1 MTMSATYT
9 GAKFWKCALQVNPY
23 HYSET
28 YRSQPHGLTEEAY
41 NQQLVDI
48 CLEEKI
54 KVLGIADHGSVEDIE
69 AMRRMAEPH
78 GIVVFPG
85 FEIASSE
92 QAHFVCLFPEDIDM
106 RALYGQMTVAFGID
120 TQNPGAPVNRT
131 SQQILQKVEDLGG
144 FAYAAHA
151 TSDDGVLK
159 QRLHNVWKL
168 QELSAAQ
175 IPGSVEGLKPAENG
189 FFYKVARNKD
199 ENYKRDTPLA
209 IINARDVETPE
220 TLRHPSASCLVKMTT
235 PCFASF
241 KQAFCDPESRIR
253 LNSDAPQHHASAIEG
268 IRIVGGYLDGLNV
281 ALSDHLNAIIG
292 GRGTGKSTLIECI
305 RFALGI
311 MPLGKNARKQHDATI
326 EENIDKEKAQVLLTI
341 RSASM
346 HGRRFTVSRRSG
358 DNPVVKDEN
367 GDIVPFSP
375 NELMPR
381 FECFGQNE
389 IYEIT
394 QEPSDQRQLL
404 SRFIQT
410 SHSDHDAK
418 LDGIRKKL
426 SENSQAILRVIQQK
440 AEIEADVEQ
449 LPKLEAKAAHYQ
461 ALGLEDKLQAV
472 PLLEKERQLNTRT
485 QEDVQ
490 RVNDAIQYLRDSL
503 PNSSFLSDQA
513 LALLPDAALLRQQRR
528 VLDELYASIDRLIDE
543 ATQAVERSKGEQQTL
558 EKQLLAQVRQQEEDL
573 DKHFKK
579 IPESQGK
586 SGRQIG
592 NDYKSLLQAI
602 ERIQPKKTKLH
613 QRQEQLE
620 ALWSERRSLLAELGD
635 TLSERAAS
643 LQQALKR
650 LQRKLKGKLS
660 LGMEIEGDRQPLVRF
675 LRNCNLE
682 NIAEK
687 RLAWV
692 LDAKA
697 SPVLLAHTIR
707 QGRDELLETEWGI
720 TPTVADALVK
730 LSERQLL
737 TLEEL
742 LLPDRVTIELN
753 VAHDDAQEQYRPLER
768 LSTGQQCT
776 AILHLLLLDNQD
788 PLILDQPE
796 DNLDNAFIAER
807 IVAELRKA
815 KLDRQFLFATHN
827 ANIPVFGDAEWIGV
841 FEAGDD
847 QATIPDHQQ
856 GAIDL
861 VEVQQLAAD
870 ILEGGKKAFEQRRM
884 KYNFR

>member
-1 MTMSATYT
+1 MSATYT

-23 HYSET
+23 RYTET
-28 YRSQPHGLTEEAY
+28 FRSQSHGLSEEAY

-48 CLEEKI
+48 CLEEGI

-69 AMRRMAEPH
+69 SIRRAAEPH

-92 QAHFVCLFPEDIDM
+92 QAHFVCLFQENTDLRD
-106 RALYGQMTVAFGID
+106 LHGQMTVGFGIN
-120 TQNPGAPVNRT
+120 TQKPGAPVNRT

-144 FAYAAHA
+144 FAYAAHV

-159 QRLHNVWKL
+159 QRLHNVWRL

-175 IPGSVEGLKPAENG
+175 IPGSVEGLKPAEDG

-199 ENYKRDTPLA
+199 ENYKRETPLA

-220 TLRHPSASCLVKMTT
+220 TLRHLSASCLIKMTT

-241 KQAFCDPESRIR
+241 KQAFCDSESRIR
-253 LNSDAPQHHASAIEG
+253 LNSDAPQHHASAIET
-268 IRIVGGYLDGLNV
+268 IKVVGGYLDGLNV
-281 ALSDHLNAIIG
+281 ALSDHLNAVIG

-305 RFALGI
+305 RFVLGI
-311 MPLGKNARKQHDATI
+311 RPLGRHAQRQHDATI
-326 EENIDKEKAQVLLTI
+326 EENLGKEKAQVFLTV

-346 HGRRFTVSRRSG
+346 HGRRFTVSRRFG

-404 SRFIQT
+404 SRFLQA
-410 SHSDHDAK
+410 SHSDYDAK

-426 SENSQAILRVIQQK
+426 SENREAILRAIQQK
-440 AEIEADVEQ
+440 AEVEADVEQ
-449 LPKLEAKAAHYQ
+449 LPKLEAKAAHYKE
-461 ALGLEDKLQAV
+461 LGLEEKLQSV
-472 PLLEKERQLNTRT
+472 PLLEKERQLNKRA
-485 QEDVQ
+485 QEGVQ
-490 RVNDAIQYLRDSL
+490 RVNGAIQYLRDSL
-503 PNSSFLSDQA
+503 PDSSFLSDQA
-513 LALLPDAALLRQQRR
+513 LAHLPNAALLLQQR
-528 VLDELYASIDRLIDE
+528 VMLDALRTSVEKLIGE
-543 ATQAVERSKGEQQTL
+543 TTQAVERSQGEQQAIET
-558 EKQLLAQVRQQEEDL
+558 QLLEQVRQQEEQL
-573 DKHFKK
+573 EKHFKK
-579 IPESQGK
+579 IPGSQGK
-586 SGRQIG
+586 SGQEIG
-592 NDYKSLLQAI
+592 NDYKSILQAI
-602 ERIQPKKTKLH
+602 ERIQPRKTKLH

-643 LQQALKR
+643 LQQALRR

-660 LGMEIEGDRQPLVRF
+660 LGMEIEGDRQPLVDF

-682 NIAEK
+682 NIGEK

-692 LDAKA
+692 LEAKA

-707 QGRDELLETEWGI
+707 QGRDELLKTEWGI
-720 TPTVADALVK
+720 TPTVADALVR
-730 LSERQLL
+730 LSENQLL
-737 TLEEL
+737 ALEEL
-742 LLPDRVTIELN
+742 SLPDRVTIELN

-847 QATIPDHQQ
+847 QATIPEHHQ
-856 GAIDL
+856 GAIDME
-861 VEVQQLAAD
+861 EVQKLAAD

-884 KYNFR
+884 KYNF